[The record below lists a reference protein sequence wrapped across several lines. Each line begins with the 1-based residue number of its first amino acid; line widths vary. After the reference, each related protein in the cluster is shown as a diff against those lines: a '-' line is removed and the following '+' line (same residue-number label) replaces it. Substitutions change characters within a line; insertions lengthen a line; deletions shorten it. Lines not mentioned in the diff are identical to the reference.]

1 MKKKLKCFL
10 FIYIIHKVTMFSSL
24 FKINYCVNH
33 IAINDSISVDLVFC
47 GNWCGAKFDK
57 MVVNYNEHAFE
68 FRQDDYCSGVTIYI
82 KSIAMITDY
91 FKVHNVRLTTKQII
105 DDVINMGAYGAKL
118 LGSGGCGFILV
129 VSDPIVKQKIIEKY
143 NDFILNIKFNNTEIS
158 ENLFN

>member
-1 MKKKLKCFL
+1 
-10 FIYIIHKVTMFSSL
+10 MFSSL

-105 DDVINMGAYGAKL
+105 DDLYDAINKL
-118 LGSGGCGFILV
+118 K
-129 VSDPIVKQKIIEKY
+129 VKK
-143 NDFILNIKFNNTEIS
+143 NTECS
-158 ENLFN
+158 GFYLVEDWAFNIFSAMLLSMPQINDSIILDELHNYKL